1 MNHDLVGLT
10 PLQCLDKIVAYCG
23 QVVRRI
29 ILDHHSSE
37 RNRFMQEPL
46 WYVYYMM
53 EERFIAVWV
62 MLPIVAADLWN
73 ELKKNST
80 WSSGDLTTDWR
91 LAAERVSNAIQQA
104 VNPDW
109 LLMVDVES
117 TTWCLWPGSS
127 PYAAVPGQDHGLLR
141 THLSAAIIQ
150 QSQQLLQRAVVV
162 PPRKPLLQVISGQA
176 LTAAMVRADLW
187 DQRHH

>member
-23 QVVRRI
+23 QEVRRI

-127 PYAAVPGQDHGLLR
+127 PYAAVPGQDMAYCGLISLLR
-141 THLSAAIIQ
+141 SSNKANNFYNE
-150 QSQQLLQRAVVV
+150 QSWYLPGNSYYRSSLAKRLLLR
-162 PPRKPLLQVISGQA
+162 
-176 LTAAMVRADLW
+176 W
-187 DQRHH
+187 